1 VPFTKIRMYASEI
14 FNINWSLVDQADYTK
29 LLQLVFE
36 GKVSAEF
43 VSVPLFR
50 VDADNIRMAL
60 NVSCLN
66 Q

>member
-14 FNINWSLVDQADYTK
+14 FNINWSLVDQAD
-29 LLQLVFE
+29 LQLVFE